1 MYSLFQILQRVLG
14 LDFNLLDEQGLSPVH
29 LGDDPVDH
37 DTGACDLALLES
49 VQGSLDS
56 MRAVKCTRQGWVE
69 IDDGHGERLAGRRL
83 GKLGRGDVGMCRVG
97 GNGLC
102 LGGQTAGCG
111 GRECGCGRGGLLAVE
126 DIKEAV

>member
-29 LGDDPVDH
+29 FGDDPVDH

-56 MRAVKCTRQGWVE
+56 VRAVKCTRQGWME
-69 IDDGHGERLAGRRL
+69 IDDGHGERL

>member
-37 DTGACDLALLES
+37 DAGACDLALLES

-56 MRAVKCTRQGWVE
+56 VRAVKCTRQGWME
-69 IDDGHGERLAGRRL
+69 IDDGHGERL

-111 GRECGCGRGGLLAVE
+111 GRECGCGGCGLLAVE

>member
-29 LGDDPVDH
+29 FGDDPVDH
-37 DTGACDLALLES
+37 DTGACGLALLES

-56 MRAVKCTRQGWVE
+56 VRAVKCTRQGWME
-69 IDDGHGERLAGRRL
+69 IDDGHGERL

-111 GRECGCGRGGLLAVE
+111 GRECGGGRGGLLAVE

>member
-56 MRAVKCTRQGWVE
+56 VRAVKCTRQGWVE
-69 IDDGHGERLAGRRL
+69 IDDGHGERL

-102 LGGQTAGCG
+102 LGGQTTGCG
-111 GRECGCGRGGLLAVE
+111 GGEGGRGRGGLLAVE

>member
-37 DTGACDLALLES
+37 DAGACDLALLES

-56 MRAVKCTRQGWVE
+56 MRAVKCTRQGWME
-69 IDDGHGERLAGRRL
+69 IDDGHGERL

-111 GRECGCGRGGLLAVE
+111 GRECGGGWCGLLAVE
-126 DIKEAV
+126 DIEEAV

>member
-29 LGDDPVDH
+29 FGDDPVDH

-56 MRAVKCTRQGWVE
+56 VRAVKCTRQGWVE
-69 IDDGHGERLAGRRL
+69 IDDGHGERL
-83 GKLGRGDVGMCRVG
+83 GKFGRGDVGMCRVG

-111 GRECGCGRGGLLAVE
+111 GRECGRGGCGLLAVE
-126 DIKEAV
+126 DIEEAV

>member
-29 LGDDPVDH
+29 FGDDPVDH

-56 MRAVKCTRQGWVE
+56 VRAVKCTRQGWME
-69 IDDGHGERLAGRRL
+69 IDDGHGERL

-102 LGGQTAGCG
+102 LGGQTTGCG
-111 GRECGCGRGGLLAVE
+111 GGGCGRGRGGLLAVE